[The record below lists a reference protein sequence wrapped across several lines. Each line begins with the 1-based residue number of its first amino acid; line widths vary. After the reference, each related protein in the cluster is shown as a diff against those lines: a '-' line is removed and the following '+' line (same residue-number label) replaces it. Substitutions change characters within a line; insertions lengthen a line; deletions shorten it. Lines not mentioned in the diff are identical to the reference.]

1 MCKDM
6 NSFSFN
12 RFGKT
17 LRWVMAVNFRTLL
30 MWTIGSVVA
39 VFVGELMTAE
49 IGKYSAWQMVY
60 YYGMM
65 GSALFILVS
74 LIMASTIVSS
84 VNEKRKRQAF
94 LMMPSTN
101 LEKFLSLLVYTS
113 VICVACV
120 LLAFVLGD
128 CLRMAWFKMQSYFV
142 EYQVQVSV
150 SDPAETYHGWSSAL
164 PKLIEN
170 LTPDVLC
177 ADSDRFTWFYIAMDI
192 FVIFAIAVWNL
203 SLMTICGTLLR
214 KYAFVVASLI
224 IILCSILLSWTIY
237 HFGLFLFWGDVWKD
251 GVHYESEV
259 GALAYV
265 LAVLLPALAVFN
277 YWASFHIFKHFELI
291 TNKWTNYDILKR

>member
-1 MCKDM
+1 M

-170 LTPDVLC
+170 LTPNVL
-177 ADSDRFTWFYIAMDI
+177 DPESDRYTWFYNAMNV

-224 IILCSILLSWTIY
+224 IILCSVLLSWTIH
-237 HFGLFLFWGDVWKD
+237 HFGLFFFWGDMWKD
-251 GVHYESEV
+251 GIHYESEV

-277 YWASFHIFKHFELI
+277 YWASFHIFKHFDLI
-291 TNKWTNYDILKR
+291 SNKWTNYDILKR

>member
-1 MCKDM
+1 M

-49 IGKYSAWQMVY
+49 MGHYSAYEMVY
-60 YYGMM
+60 KFGTM

-142 EYQVQVSV
+142 EYQVQVFV

-170 LTPDVLC
+170 LTPNVL
-177 ADSDRFTWFYIAMDI
+177 DPESDRYTWFYNAMNV

-224 IILCSILLSWTIY
+224 IILCSVLLSWTIH
-237 HFGLFLFWGDVWKD
+237 HFGLFLFWGDMWKD
-251 GVHYESEV
+251 GIHYESEV

-291 TNKWTNYDILKR
+291 SNKWTNYDIFKR

>member
-1 MCKDM
+1 M

-17 LRWVMAVNFRTLL
+17 LRWVMAVNSRTLL

-39 VFVGELMTAE
+39 VFAGELMTAE
-49 IGKYSAWQMVY
+49 MRNLSAYEMVNL
-60 YYGMM
+60 YGTM
-65 GSALFILVS
+65 GSALFVLVS

-101 LEKFLSLLVYTS
+101 LEKYLSLLVYTS
-113 VICVACV
+113 VICVACIS
-120 LLAFVLGD
+120 LALVLGD
-128 CLRMAWFKMQSYFV
+128 CLRMAWFKAASFFV
-142 EYQVQVSV
+142 VHQVQASV
-150 SDPAETYHGWSSAL
+150 SDPVETYHGWSSAL

-170 LTPDVLC
+170 LTPNVLDP
-177 ADSDRFTWFYIAMDI
+177 DSDRRTWFYNAMNI
-192 FVIFAIAVWNL
+192 FVIFAIVVWNL
-203 SLMTICGTLLR
+203 SLMVICGTLLR

-224 IILCSILLSWTIY
+224 IILCSVLLSWTIH

-251 GVHYESEV
+251 GIHYESEV

-265 LAVLLPALAVFN
+265 LAVLLPVLTVVN

>member
-1 MCKDM
+1 M

-17 LRWVMAVNFRTLL
+17 LRWVMVVNFRTLL

-39 VFVGELMTAE
+39 VFVGELMSAE
-49 IGKYSAWQMVY
+49 IGRYSADEMVRL
-60 YYGMM
+60 YGTM
-65 GSALFILVS
+65 GCALFILVS

-170 LTPDVLC
+170 LTPNVLDP
-177 ADSDRFTWFYIAMDI
+177 DSYRRTWFYNAMNI

-224 IILCSILLSWTIY
+224 IILCSILLSWTIH

-291 TNKWTNYDILKR
+291 TNKWTNYDVFKR

>member
-1 MCKDM
+1 M

-49 IGKYSAWQMVY
+49 IGKYSAYEMVDL
-60 YYGMM
+60 YGTM

-101 LEKFLSLLVYTS
+101 LEKYLSLLVYTS

-170 LTPDVLC
+170 LTPNVLDP
-177 ADSDRFTWFYIAMDI
+177 DSYRRSWFYNAMNI

-224 IILCSILLSWTIY
+224 IILCSILLSWTIH

-291 TNKWTNYDILKR
+291 TNKWTNYDIFKR

>member
-1 MCKDM
+1 M

-12 RFGKT
+12 RFGKM

-39 VFVGELMTAE
+39 VFVGELMSAE
-49 IGKYSAWQMVY
+49 IGRYSADEMVRL
-60 YYGMM
+60 YGTM
-65 GSALFILVS
+65 GCALFILVS

-150 SDPAETYHGWSSAL
+150 SDPVETYHGWSSAL

-170 LTPDVLC
+170 LTPNVLDP
-177 ADSDRFTWFYIAMDI
+177 DSYRRTWFYNAMNI
-192 FVIFAIAVWNL
+192 FVIFVIAVWNL

-224 IILCSILLSWTIY
+224 IILCSILLSWTIH

-291 TNKWTNYDILKR
+291 TNKWTNYDIFKR

>member
-1 MCKDM
+1 
-6 NSFSFN
+6 
-12 RFGKT
+12 
-17 LRWVMAVNFRTLL
+17 MAVNFRTLL

-170 LTPDVLC
+170 LTPNVLDP
-177 ADSDRFTWFYIAMDI
+177 DSDRRTWFYNAMNI

-203 SLMTICGTLLR
+203 SLMIICGTLLR
-214 KYAFVVASLI
+214 KYAFVIASLI
-224 IILCSILLSWTIY
+224 IILCSILLSWTIH

-291 TNKWTNYDILKR
+291 TNKWTNYDIFKR

>member
-1 MCKDM
+1 M

-49 IGKYSAWQMVY
+49 IGRYSAWQMVY

-142 EYQVQVSV
+142 EYQVQVSF

-170 LTPDVLC
+170 LTPNVLDP
-177 ADSDRFTWFYIAMDI
+177 DSYRRTWFYNAMNI
-192 FVIFAIAVWNL
+192 FVIFAIVVWNL

-224 IILCSILLSWTIY
+224 IILCSILLSWTIH

-259 GALAYV
+259 GGLAYV

-291 TNKWTNYDILKR
+291 TNKWTNYDIFKR

>member
-1 MCKDM
+1 M

-17 LRWVMAVNFRTLL
+17 LRWVMAVNSRTLL

-39 VFVGELMTAE
+39 VFAGELMTAE
-49 IGKYSAWQMVY
+49 MRNLSAYEMVNL
-60 YYGMM
+60 YGTM

-101 LEKFLSLLVYTS
+101 LEKYLSLLVYTS

-120 LLAFVLGD
+120 FLAFILGD

-170 LTPDVLC
+170 LTPHVLDP
-177 ADSDRFTWFYIAMDI
+177 DSDRRTWFYIAMNL
-192 FVIFAIAVWNL
+192 FVIFAIVVWNL
-203 SLMTICGTLLR
+203 SLMVICGTLLR

-224 IILCSILLSWTIY
+224 IILCSILLSWTIHY
-237 HFGLFLFWGDVWKD
+237 FGLFLFWGDVWKD

-291 TNKWTNYDILKR
+291 TNKWTNYDIFKR

>member
-1 MCKDM
+1 M
-6 NSFSFN
+6 NTFSFN

-49 IGKYSAWQMVY
+49 IGRYSAWQMVY

-170 LTPDVLC
+170 LTPNVLDP
-177 ADSDRFTWFYIAMDI
+177 DSYRRSWFYNAMNI

-291 TNKWTNYDILKR
+291 TNKWTNYDIFKR

>member
-1 MCKDM
+1 M

-39 VFVGELMTAE
+39 VFVGELMSAE
-49 IGKYSAWQMVY
+49 IGKYSADEMVRL
-60 YYGMM
+60 YGTM

-170 LTPDVLC
+170 LTPYVLDP
-177 ADSDRFTWFYIAMDI
+177 DSYRRTWFYNAMNI
-192 FVIFAIAVWNL
+192 FVIFAIFVWNL
-203 SLMTICGTLLR
+203 SLMVICGTLLR

-224 IILCSILLSWTIY
+224 IILCSILLSWAIH

-265 LAVLLPALAVFN
+265 LAVLLPVLTVFN
-277 YWASFHIFKHFELI
+277 YWASFHIFKGFQLI
-291 TNKWTNYDILKR
+291 TNKWMNYDILKR

>member
-1 MCKDM
+1 M

-17 LRWVMAVNFRTLL
+17 LRWVMAVNLRTLL

-49 IGKYSAWQMVY
+49 IRNLSAYQMVY
-60 YYGMM
+60 LYGTM

-120 LLAFVLGD
+120 FLAFVLGD
-128 CLRMAWFKMQSYFV
+128 CLRMAY
-142 EYQVQVSV
+142 
-150 SDPAETYHGWSSAL
+150 GWSSAL

-170 LTPDVLC
+170 LTPNVLDP
-177 ADSDRFTWFYIAMDI
+177 DSYRRTWFYNAMTL
-192 FVIFAIAVWNL
+192 FVISAVGVWIH
-203 SLMTICGTLLR
+203 SLLIICGTLLR

-224 IILCSILLSWTIY
+224 IILCSILLSWTIH

-251 GVHYESEV
+251 GIHYESEV

>member
-1 MCKDM
+1 
-6 NSFSFN
+6 
-12 RFGKT
+12 
-17 LRWVMAVNFRTLL
+17 MAVNFRTLL

-49 IGKYSAWQMVY
+49 IGRYSAWQMVY

-170 LTPDVLC
+170 LTPNVLDP
-177 ADSDRFTWFYIAMDI
+177 DSYRRTWFYNAMNV

-203 SLMTICGTLLR
+203 SLMIICGTLLR

-224 IILCSILLSWTIY
+224 IILCSILLSWTIH

-291 TNKWTNYDILKR
+291 TNKWTNYDIFKR

>member
-49 IGKYSAWQMVY
+49 IGKYSADEMVRL
-60 YYGMM
+60 YGTM

-94 LMMPSTN
+94 LMIPSTN

-170 LTPDVLC
+170 LTSNVLDPD
-177 ADSDRFTWFYIAMDI
+177 SYRRTWFYNAMNI

-203 SLMTICGTLLR
+203 SLMVICGTLLR

-224 IILCSILLSWTIY
+224 IILCSILLSWTIH

-291 TNKWTNYDILKR
+291 TNKWTNYDIFKR

>member
-1 MCKDM
+1 M

-49 IGKYSAWQMVY
+49 MGHYSAYEMVY
-60 YYGMM
+60 KFGTM

-84 VNEKRKRQAF
+84 VNEKCKRQAF

-170 LTPDVLC
+170 LTPNVLDP
-177 ADSDRFTWFYIAMDI
+177 DSYRRTWFYNAMII

-265 LAVLLPALAVFN
+265 LAVLLYPDGGSPLRRN
-277 YWASFHIFKHFELI
+277 PLWQIPG
-291 TNKWTNYDILKR
+291 R

>member
-1 MCKDM
+1 M

-170 LTPDVLC
+170 LTPNVL
-177 ADSDRFTWFYIAMDI
+177 DPESDRYTWFYNAMNV

-224 IILCSILLSWTIY
+224 IILCSVLLSWTIH
-237 HFGLFLFWGDVWKD
+237 HFGLFLFWGDMWKD
-251 GVHYESEV
+251 GIHYESEV

-277 YWASFHIFKHFELI
+277 YWASFHIFKHFDLI
-291 TNKWTNYDILKR
+291 SNKWTNYDILKR

>member
-1 MCKDM
+1 M

-49 IGKYSAWQMVY
+49 IGRYSAWQMVY

-170 LTPDVLC
+170 LTPNVLDP
-177 ADSDRFTWFYIAMDI
+177 DSYRRTWFYNAMNV

-224 IILCSILLSWTIY
+224 IILCSILLSWTIH

-291 TNKWTNYDILKR
+291 TNKWTNYDIFER

>member
-1 MCKDM
+1 M

-49 IGKYSAWQMVY
+49 MGHYSAYEMVY
-60 YYGMM
+60 KFGTM

-170 LTPDVLC
+170 LTPNVL
-177 ADSDRFTWFYIAMDI
+177 DPESDRYTWFYNAMNV

-224 IILCSILLSWTIY
+224 IILCSILLSWTIH

>member
-1 MCKDM
+1 M
-6 NSFSFN
+6 NTFSFN

-49 IGKYSAWQMVY
+49 MGHYSAYEMVY
-60 YYGMM
+60 KFGTM

-120 LLAFVLGD
+120 FLAFVLGD
-128 CLRMAWFKMQSYFV
+128 CLRMAWFWIKIHSFSA
-142 EYQVQVSV
+142 EDQVSV
-150 SDPAETYHGWSSAL
+150 IGDPVETYHGWSSAL

-170 LTPDVLC
+170 LTPSMLDPE
-177 ADSDRFTWFYIAMDI
+177 SDRYTWFYNAMTL
-192 FVIFAIAVWNL
+192 FVISAVGVWIH
-203 SLMTICGTLLR
+203 SLLIICGTLLR

-224 IILCSILLSWTIY
+224 IILCSILLSWTIH

-251 GVHYESEV
+251 GIHYESEV

>member
-1 MCKDM
+1 M

-49 IGKYSAWQMVY
+49 IRNLSAYQMVY
-60 YYGMM
+60 LYGMM

-170 LTPDVLC
+170 LTPNVLDP
-177 ADSDRFTWFYIAMDI
+177 DSYRRSWFYNAMNI
-192 FVIFAIAVWNL
+192 FVISAIAVWNL

-224 IILCSILLSWTIY
+224 IILCSILLSWTIH

-291 TNKWTNYDILKR
+291 TNKWTNYDIFKR

>member
-1 MCKDM
+1 M

-39 VFVGELMTAE
+39 VFVGELMSAE
-49 IGKYSAWQMVY
+49 IGKYSADEMVRL
-60 YYGMM
+60 YGTM
-65 GSALFILVS
+65 GCALFILVS

-94 LMMPSTN
+94 LMIPSTN

-170 LTPDVLC
+170 LTPNVLDP
-177 ADSDRFTWFYIAMDI
+177 DSYRRSWFYNAMNI
-192 FVIFAIAVWNL
+192 FVIFAIVVWNL

-224 IILCSILLSWTIY
+224 IILCSILLSWTIH

-291 TNKWTNYDILKR
+291 TNKWTNYDIFKR

>member
-1 MCKDM
+1 M

-17 LRWVMAVNFRTLL
+17 LRWVMAVNSRTLL

-39 VFVGELMTAE
+39 VFAGELMTAE
-49 IGKYSAWQMVY
+49 MRNLSAYEMVNL
-60 YYGMM
+60 YGTM
-65 GSALFILVS
+65 GAPLFVLVS

-101 LEKFLSLLVYTS
+101 LEKYLSLLVYTS
-113 VICVACV
+113 VICVACIS
-120 LLAFVLGD
+120 LALVLGD
-128 CLRMAWFKMQSYFV
+128 CLRMVWFKTASFFV
-142 EYQVQVSV
+142 VHQVQSSV
-150 SDPAETYHGWSSAL
+150 SDPVETYHGWSSAL

-170 LTPDVLC
+170 LTPNVLDP
-177 ADSDRFTWFYIAMDI
+177 DSYRRTWFYNAMNV

-224 IILCSILLSWTIY
+224 IILCSILLSWTIH

-251 GVHYESEV
+251 GIHYESEV

-265 LAVLLPALAVFN
+265 LAVLLPVLAVFN

>member
-1 MCKDM
+1 M

-49 IGKYSAWQMVY
+49 IGRYSADEMVRL
-60 YYGMM
+60 YGTM
-65 GSALFILVS
+65 GCVLFILVS

-94 LMMPSTN
+94 LMIPSTN

-128 CLRMAWFKMQSYFV
+128 CLRMAWFWIKIHSFST
-142 EYQVQVSV
+142 EYQVSV
-150 SDPAETYHGWSSAL
+150 IGDPAETYHGWSSAL

-170 LTPDVLC
+170 LTPNVLDP
-177 ADSDRFTWFYIAMDI
+177 DSYRRSWFYNAMNI

-203 SLMTICGTLLR
+203 SLMVICGTLLR

-224 IILCSILLSWTIY
+224 IILCSILLTNRKWAPWPMCSQSCCL
-237 HFGLFLFWGDVWKD
+237 H
-251 GVHYESEV
+251 
-259 GALAYV
+259 
-265 LAVLLPALAVFN
+265 LPSSTTGHHSISSSISN
-277 YWASFHIFKHFELI
+277 
-291 TNKWTNYDILKR
+291 

>member
-1 MCKDM
+1 
-6 NSFSFN
+6 
-12 RFGKT
+12 
-17 LRWVMAVNFRTLL
+17 MAVNFRTLL

-49 IGKYSAWQMVY
+49 IGKYSAYEMVDL
-60 YYGMM
+60 YGTM

-94 LMMPSTN
+94 LMIPSMN
-101 LEKFLSLLVYTS
+101 IEKFLSLLVYTS

-120 LLAFVLGD
+120 FLALVLGD
-128 CLRMAWFKMQSYFV
+128 CLRMAWFWIKIQSFSA
-142 EYQVQVSV
+142 EYQVSV
-150 SDPAETYHGWSSAL
+150 IGDPVETYHGWSSAL

-170 LTPDVLC
+170 LTPYVLDP
-177 ADSDRFTWFYIAMDI
+177 DSYRRT
-192 FVIFAIAVWNL
+192 
-203 SLMTICGTLLR
+203 
-214 KYAFVVASLI
+214 
-224 IILCSILLSWTIY
+224 CSILLSWTIH

-265 LAVLLPALAVFN
+265 LAVLLPVLTVFN

>member
-1 MCKDM
+1 M

-49 IGKYSAWQMVY
+49 MGHYSAYEMVY
-60 YYGMM
+60 KFGTM

-94 LMMPSTN
+94 LMIPSTN

-170 LTPDVLC
+170 LTPNVLDP
-177 ADSDRFTWFYIAMDI
+177 DSYRRTWFYTVAQICLCRRFSDHHPL
-192 FVIFAIAVWNL
+192 FHSAVVDDT
-203 SLMTICGTLLR
+203 SLWP
-214 KYAFVVASLI
+214 
-224 IILCSILLSWTIY
+224 IL
-237 HFGLFLFWGDVWKD
+237 
-251 GVHYESEV
+251 
-259 GALAYV
+259 V
-265 LAVLLPALAVFN
+265 LG
-277 YWASFHIFKHFELI
+277 
-291 TNKWTNYDILKR
+291 

>member
-1 MCKDM
+1 M

-39 VFVGELMTAE
+39 VFVGELISAE
-49 IGKYSAWQMVY
+49 IGRYSADEMVHL
-60 YYGMM
+60 YGTM
-65 GSALFILVS
+65 GCALFILVS

-94 LMMPSTN
+94 LMIPSTN

-120 LLAFVLGD
+120 FLAFVLGD
-128 CLRMAWFKMQSYFV
+128 CLRMAWFWIKIHSFSA
-142 EYQVQVSV
+142 EYQVSV
-150 SDPAETYHGWSSAL
+150 IGDPAETYHGWSSAL

-170 LTPDVLC
+170 LTPNVLDP
-177 ADSDRFTWFYIAMDI
+177 DSYRRTWFYNA
-192 FVIFAIAVWNL
+192 

-224 IILCSILLSWTIY
+224 IILCSILLSWTIH
-237 HFGLFLFWGDVWKD
+237 HFGLFLFWGDVWKG

-291 TNKWTNYDILKR
+291 TNKWTNYDIFKR

>member
-39 VFVGELMTAE
+39 VFVGELMSAE
-49 IGKYSAWQMVY
+49 IGRYSAWQMVY

-170 LTPDVLC
+170 LTPNVLDP
-177 ADSDRFTWFYIAMDI
+177 DSYRRTWFYNAMTI

-291 TNKWTNYDILKR
+291 TNKWTNYDIFKR

>member
-1 MCKDM
+1 M

-49 IGKYSAWQMVY
+49 MGHYSAYEMVY
-60 YYGMM
+60 KFGTM

-74 LIMASTIVSS
+74 LIMTSTIVSS

-120 LLAFVLGD
+120 FLAFVLGD
-128 CLRMAWFKMQSYFV
+128 CLRMAWFKMQSFFV
-142 EYQVQVSV
+142 DYEVQVSV
-150 SDPAETYHGWSSAL
+150 IGDPVETYHGWSSAL

-170 LTPDVLC
+170 LTPSMLDPE
-177 ADSDRFTWFYIAMDI
+177 SDRYTWFYNAMTL
-192 FVIFAIAVWNL
+192 FVISAVGVWIH
-203 SLMTICGTLLR
+203 SLLIICGTLLR

-224 IILCSILLSWTIY
+224 IILCSILLSWTIH

-251 GVHYESEV
+251 GIHYESEV

>member
-1 MCKDM
+1 M

-49 IGKYSAWQMVY
+49 MGHYSAYEMVY
-60 YYGMM
+60 KFGTM

-120 LLAFVLGD
+120 FLAFVLGD
-128 CLRMAWFKMQSYFV
+128 CLRMAWFKMQSFFV
-142 EYQVQVSV
+142 DYEVQVSV
-150 SDPAETYHGWSSAL
+150 IGDPVETYHGWSSAL

-170 LTPDVLC
+170 LTPNMLDPE
-177 ADSDRFTWFYIAMDI
+177 SDRYTWFYNAMTL
-192 FVIFAIAVWNL
+192 FVISAVGVWIH
-203 SLMTICGTLLR
+203 SLLIICGTLLR

-224 IILCSILLSWTIY
+224 IILCSILLSWTIH

-251 GVHYESEV
+251 GIHYESEV

>member
-1 MCKDM
+1 
-6 NSFSFN
+6 
-12 RFGKT
+12 
-17 LRWVMAVNFRTLL
+17 
-30 MWTIGSVVA
+30 
-39 VFVGELMTAE
+39 
-49 IGKYSAWQMVY
+49 
-60 YYGMM
+60 
-65 GSALFILVS
+65 
-74 LIMASTIVSS
+74 MASTIVSS

-170 LTPDVLC
+170 LTPNVLDP
-177 ADSDRFTWFYIAMDI
+177 DSYRRTWFYNAMNV

-224 IILCSILLSWTIY
+224 IILCSILLSWTIH

-291 TNKWTNYDILKR
+291 TNKWTNYDIFKR

>member
-49 IGKYSAWQMVY
+49 MGHYSAYEMVY
-60 YYGMM
+60 KFGTM

-120 LLAFVLGD
+120 FLAFVLGD

-170 LTPDVLC
+170 LTPNVLDP
-177 ADSDRFTWFYIAMDI
+177 DSYRRTWFYNAMNI

-224 IILCSILLSWTIY
+224 IILCSILLGRL
-237 HFGLFLFWGDVWKD
+237 GLCARSPVACTCRLQ
-251 GVHYESEV
+251 
-259 GALAYV
+259 
-265 LAVLLPALAVFN
+265 LLGIIPYLQAFRIN
-277 YWASFHIFKHFELI
+277 Y
-291 TNKWTNYDILKR
+291 

>member
-1 MCKDM
+1 
-6 NSFSFN
+6 
-12 RFGKT
+12 
-17 LRWVMAVNFRTLL
+17 MAVNFRTLL

-49 IGKYSAWQMVY
+49 IRNLSAYQMVY
-60 YYGMM
+60 LYGMM

-170 LTPDVLC
+170 LTPNVLDP
-177 ADSDRFTWFYIAMDI
+177 DSYRRTWFYNAMNV

-224 IILCSILLSWTIY
+224 IILCSILLSWTIH

-291 TNKWTNYDILKR
+291 TNKWTNYDIFKR

>member
-1 MCKDM
+1 M

-39 VFVGELMTAE
+39 VFVGELMSAE
-49 IGKYSAWQMVY
+49 IGKYSADEMVRL
-60 YYGMM
+60 YGTM
-65 GSALFILVS
+65 GCALFILVS
-74 LIMASTIVSS
+74 LIMTSTIVSS

-120 LLAFVLGD
+120 FLAFVLGD
-128 CLRMAWFKMQSYFV
+128 CLRMAWFKMQSFFV
-142 EYQVQVSV
+142 DYEVQVSV
-150 SDPAETYHGWSSAL
+150 IGDPVETYHGWSSAL

-170 LTPDVLC
+170 LTPSMLDPE
-177 ADSDRFTWFYIAMDI
+177 SDRYTWFYNAMTL
-192 FVIFAIAVWNL
+192 FVISAVGVWIH
-203 SLMTICGTLLR
+203 SLLIICGTLLR

-224 IILCSILLSWTIY
+224 IILCSILLSWTIH

-251 GVHYESEV
+251 GIHYESEV